1 MQEPSITEFAQK
13 TEELVNTTSDQSE
26 LLRLVHRNMTSLLSS
41 EIPERAFLPR
51 DDKYA
56 MNLLYAPKDLSF
68 SVIAGVWRPGQ
79 TTPIH
84 DHLTWALVG
93 VYRGREKESIFK
105 RVDEYSNEKLARLEM
120 VSEKVNESGHVTVLG
135 EKGIH
140 RVDNPFME
148 PAWSIHVYGRDI
160 GNVQR
165 HSYDPVSGEIS
176 TFTSGY
182 CNVLRD
188 LDDF

>member
-1 MQEPSITEFAQK
+1 MNDFVRTTQEDVRDIPKE
-13 TEELVNTTSDQSE
+13 SE
-26 LLRLVHRNMTSLLSS
+26 LLRSIHGNLTALLSS
-41 EIPERAFLPR
+41 EIPEGAFMPR
-51 DDKYA
+51 KDKYA
-56 MNLLYAPKDLSF
+56 MNLIFTPRDRSF

-93 VYRGREKESIFK
+93 VYRGREKESIF
-105 RVDEYSNEKLARLEM
+105 RRIDDNRNEKMAKLEV
-120 VSEKVNESGHVTVLG
+120 VSEKVNGPGYITVLG
-135 EKGIH
+135 ERGIH
-140 RVDNPFME
+140 RVDNPFE
-148 PAWSIHVYGRDI
+148 EAAWTIHIYGKDI
-160 GNVQR
+160 GNVER

-188 LDDF
+188 TDDF